1 MPVKRTRE
9 GREKADGKISRMPPA
24 LKWPQ
29 RRATIG
35 RAALCVRVV
44 PGVWLG
50 GGRAAAPAAS
60 LGGLVR
66 AFARPPA
73 YLALARCALCSL
85 AVCAFAQRVP
95 ARRACVLP
103 PVAAVVRGLRVGRA
117 RAVASCFGVFL
128 RWWRGGGL
136 ALASCPPGPRRR
148 RPSRRRFAVRWRGRV
163 PSGAW
168 GGVGRLPR
176 PLAVFPGVGLG
187 GLAAGRALFCVPSA
201 GCRPASRPVSR
212 PRRASGRCRWRLF
225 RRLVW
230 RRLGWRVLGGRERGV
245 FLPPNDPPFFPVALA
260 RRDAVYLS

>member
-1 MPVKRTRE
+1 
-9 GREKADGKISRMPPA
+9 MPPA

-35 RAALCVRVV
+35 RAALCVRVGL
-44 PGVWLG
+44 GVWLG

-66 AFARPPA
+66 AIARPPA
-73 YLALARCALCSL
+73 FLALARCALCSL
-85 AVCAFAQRVP
+85 AVCAFAQGAP

-117 RAVASCFGVFL
+117 RAVASCSGVFL
-128 RWWRGGGL
+128 RWRLWGGGL
-136 ALASCPPGPRRR
+136 AFACCPPGLRRR
-148 RPSRRRFAVRWRGRV
+148 RPSRRRVAVRWRGRV
-163 PSGAW
+163 LCC
-168 GGVGRLPR
+168 GVGRGGAASAPAGRLS
-176 PLAVFPGVGLG
+176 VVGLG

-201 GCRPASRPVSR
+201 GCRPASASCFAPAARL
-212 PRRASGRCRWRLF
+212 RALSLAAVPAFGLASARLA
-225 RRLVW
+225 RS
-230 RRLGWRVLGGRERGV
+230 GGRARGV